1 MRSITSVNFFSAHNW
16 LRLCGPLHLLHELF
30 PQCECWLCRS
40 CMWKL
45 WIKRVWNSHWFW
57 ADNYSNHMM
66 KTYTFTY
73 CYDSFL
79 LVYSYVF
86 IIPYYYFFFF
96 FTYCYFYLFTSTYVF
111 YLFIFTF
118 NSTFTYIIPFYTYC
132 YSFLTVLL
140 HIYHSLLIHCFLLLF
155 ICHFTV
161 IANFYF

>member
-57 ADNYSNHMM
+57 ADNYSNRMI

-96 FTYCYFYLFTSTYVF
+96 FLLTVIFTCLHLLMYFTYLF
-111 YLFIFTF
+111 LL
-118 NSTFTYIIPFYTYC
+118 
-132 YSFLTVLL
+132 LTVLL
-140 HIYHSLLIHCFLLLF
+140 HTLYLF
-155 ICHFTV
+155 ILTV
-161 IANFYF
+161 IHF

>member
-57 ADNYSNHMM
+57 ADNYSNRMI

-73 CYDSFL
+73 CYYSFL
-79 LVYSYVF
+79 LVYSYLF
-86 IIPYYYFFFF
+86 IIPYYYFFLLS
-96 FTYCYFYLFTSTYVF
+96 YFYLFTCKILMY
-111 YLFIFTF
+111 FTF
-118 NSTFTYIIPFYTYC
+118 NSTFTYIIPFYTWLFISNGTFTYL
-132 YSFLTVLL
+132 SFLT
-140 HIYHSLLIHCFLLLF
+140 HTLF
-155 ICHFTV
+155 PTV
-161 IANFYF
+161 IYLSFYCYC